1 MPVCSRKSGV
11 VEDIWVS
18 SEHVPE
24 SRTQLRKPCLALFL
38 LLDAQPLVYLYAN
51 PINIPIL
58 SRDMQ
63 TYLLPASFLLRE
75 RVKGLI
81 KRICDD
87 SAHRLI
93 PRPVRIN
100 ACFTQ
105 QVHER
110 LLALLDGQE
119 PVVRDDRGRLADS
132 AAPAARCLRRAGGRP
147 CARRRQGLRHWA
159 GRTEERTR
167 MRTGLHL
174 PGGRFHLVL
183 LLSRE

>member
-1 MPVCSRKSGV
+1 
-11 VEDIWVS
+11 
-18 SEHVPE
+18 
-24 SRTQLRKPCLALFL
+24 
-38 LLDAQPLVYLYAN
+38 
-51 PINIPIL
+51 
-58 SRDMQ
+58 MQ

-119 PVVRDDRGRLADS
+119 PVVRDDRVVWQIRPHRQHAACGEREGARVRADGKACAIGLA
-132 AAPAARCLRRAGGRP
+132 
-147 CARRRQGLRHWA
+147 GLRS
-159 GRTEERTR
+159 GR
-167 MRTGLHL
+167 G
-174 PGGRFHLVL
+174 
-183 LLSRE
+183 